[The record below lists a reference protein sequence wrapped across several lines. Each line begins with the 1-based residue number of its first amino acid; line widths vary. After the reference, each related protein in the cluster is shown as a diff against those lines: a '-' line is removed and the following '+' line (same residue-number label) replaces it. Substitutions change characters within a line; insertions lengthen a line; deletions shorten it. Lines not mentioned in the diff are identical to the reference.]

1 MQRGFD
7 CYRSEG
13 KASWQPGAKE
23 NHKFTQHHKP
33 HTDTHKRLAISALE
47 RSSKELSRRQD

>member
-23 NHKFTQHHKP
+23 NHKVTQHHKP